1 MSKRFGR
8 NQRRRAREA
17 LAAAQQEIDSRDRQI
32 GGLRE
37 VRQMDRALLDQQ
49 ARELREA
56 RDFARD
62 VARAVGRS
70 CVYAGVALP
79 QSFHADRYEAATY
92 GMRVALPPEIR
103 HVDAFGS
110 TVMLTVEQVRYEVI
124 RLLDIQ
130 AVRDQL
136 RGQMHFRVQL
146 AGGVVG
152 YAISE
157 MALTRMP
164 REELERRL
172 VPEMAAAIS
181 RLLSEEVKKKFP

>member
-1 MSKRFGR
+1 
-8 NQRRRAREA
+8 
-17 LAAAQQEIDSRDRQI
+17 
-32 GGLRE
+32 
-37 VRQMDRALLDQQ
+37 
-49 ARELREA
+49 
-56 RDFARD
+56 
-62 VARAVGRS
+62 
-70 CVYAGVALP
+70 
-79 QSFHADRYEAATY
+79 
-92 GMRVALPPEIR
+92 LPPEIR